1 MVPIL
6 TLIKLNT
13 PVSWQRPFVGRVI
26 SSCCKPMV
34 EPPYVV
40 FILTILNKNKTFFS
54 RLAVWSWSLT
64 RTSITVM
71 YFLKEFILQSLESFQ
86 QRSQELLSGQ
96 PYSKEEKFELWPC
109 DLKNKRCHYFLEAFQ
124 RKCRKIFNGHRFF
137 KDQQFDLDLWPENQ
151 LLLCRNIHSLA
162 IFKQEVKRYWA
173 DITCSTDRPTN
184 GYKKISPLFTNAS
197 LKSARQG

>member
-40 FILTILNKNKTFFS
+40 FILKILNINRTFFS
-54 RLAVWSWSLT
+54 RLAVLPWSLT
-64 RTSITVM
+64 RTSITVK

-96 PYSKEEKFELWPC
+96 PYSKEEKFDLWPC
-109 DLKNKRCHYFLEAFQ
+109 DLKNKRCHYFLGAFQ
-124 RKCRKIFNGHRFF
+124 RKCRRIFNGHRLF
-137 KDQQFDLDLWPENQ
+137 KDQQPENQ
-151 LLLCRNIHSLA
+151 
-162 IFKQEVKRYWA
+162 
-173 DITCSTDRPTN
+173 ST
-184 GYKKISPLFTNAS
+184 L
-197 LKSARQG
+197 

>member
-40 FILTILNKNKTFFS
+40 FILTILNINRTFFS
-54 RLAVWSWSLT
+54 RLAVWPWSLT

-96 PYSKEEKFELWPC
+96 PYSKEEK
-109 DLKNKRCHYFLEAFQ
+109 
-124 RKCRKIFNGHRFF
+124 
-137 KDQQFDLDLWPENQ
+137 LDLWPFDLKNRVSLLSSESVERYLTDIVYSKTSN
-151 LLLCRNIHSLA
+151 LTLTCDLKINLLCRNIHSLA
-162 IFKQEVKRYWA
+162 IFKQRDQKILSGHHLFYWPTDQHVQKNKPPFYKREL
-173 DITCSTDRPTN
+173 
-184 GYKKISPLFTNAS
+184 KKCKPG
-197 LKSARQG
+197 ARQQ